1 MGPRISQLVDITNQ
15 CFLLRSNTSC
25 KYKISSM
32 SGGAGVAFGGSDG
45 IVRNL
50 ESKTVIDKACY
61 IKVKYG

>member
-1 MGPRISQLVDITNQ
+1 VSD
-15 CFLLRSNTSC
+15 SNT
-25 KYKISSM
+25 
-32 SGGAGVAFGGSDG
+32 GGAGVAIGGSGG